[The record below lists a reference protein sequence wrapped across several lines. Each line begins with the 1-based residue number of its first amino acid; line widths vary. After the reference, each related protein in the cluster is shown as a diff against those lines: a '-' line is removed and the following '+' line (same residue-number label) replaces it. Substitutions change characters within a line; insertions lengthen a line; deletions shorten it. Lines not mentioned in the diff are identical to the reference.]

1 MTKKNID
8 RMPEGEPIKSDIM
21 PEGDEDFKD
30 EPIYEDFY
38 RLTITE
44 SSKYSQF
51 TQDTIIDFDC
61 LGQVWFYIMVSKLKE
76 RISNPDWHWYG
87 IKLER
92 KARTRKTFLL
102 NR

>member
-8 RMPEGEPIKSDIM
+8 RMPEGDPIVSDIM

-44 SSKYSQF
+44 GSKYSQF
-51 TQDTIIDFDC
+51 KQDTIIDFDHI
-61 LGQVWFYIMVSKLKE
+61 GQVWFYIMASKLKE
-76 RISNPDWHWYG
+76 RISDPDWHWYG

-92 KARTRKTFLL
+92 KARTRSTFLL